1 MFGNRARAVLV
12 VVLAVATASALYA
25 VGASAADAPVRAIVV
40 FEKGT
45 AASARAQVAALGAV
59 KVKDLPL
66 VNATVVML
74 PPNVPDSAIARIDGV
89 RYTEP
94 DARAYIT
101 VKPTTPAQPQVLLW
115 GIDRINADVSKLSN
129 TGDPVKVAIVDT
141 GIDTKHPDL
150 AANIKGGMSAV
161 AYTVKYTDDNGHG
174 SHVAGIVAALDNTT
188 GVVGVGPD
196 IDLYA
201 VKVLNR
207 KGSGYVSDIIEG
219 LGWCQTNGMDVVN
232 MSLGT
237 SADVQSFHD
246 AVAALYSSG
255 TVIVAAAGNDG
266 NGSAVNYPAAYL
278 DVVAVSATT
287 QTDGLA
293 YFTCTGPQIELSAP
307 GYSIYSTY
315 KSGGYA
321 TLSGTSMASPHV
333 AGVAAL
339 VLASPVPVG
348 DTNGAWDPAEVRA
361 RLQATA
367 EDLGTAGW
375 DSSFGYG
382 LVRADLAIAQ

>member
-1 MFGNRARAVLV
+1 MLGNRARAVLAA
-12 VVLAVATASALYA
+12 VLVIATAVAMYS
-25 VGASAADAPVRAIVV
+25 GSASAADAPVRMIVV
-40 FEKGT
+40 FEKG
-45 AASARAQVAALGAV
+45 APASVHTQVAALGAARV
-59 KVKDLPL
+59 KNLPL
-66 VNATVVML
+66 VNGAVVML
-74 PPNVPDSAIARIDGV
+74 PANVPASAIARISGV
-89 RYTEP
+89 KYVEP

-101 VKPTTPAQPQVLLW
+101 AKPTKPALPQVLPW
-115 GIDRINADVSKLSN
+115 GIDRVNAEECMAVN
-129 TGDPVKVAIVDT
+129 TGDAVKVAIVDT
-141 GIDTKHPDL
+141 GIDATHPDL

-161 AYTVKYTDDNGHG
+161 AYTTKYTDDNGHG
-174 SHVAGIVAALDNTT
+174 SHVAGIVAALNNTI

-219 LGWCQTNGMDVVN
+219 LGWCEANGMDVVN

-237 SADVQSFHD
+237 TADTQSFHD
-246 AVAALYSSG
+246 AVAALYASG

-266 NGSAVNYPAAYL
+266 IGSAVNYPAAYPE
-278 DVVAVSATT
+278 VIAVSATT

-293 YFTCTGPQIELSAP
+293 SFTCTGPQIELAAP
-307 GYSIYSTY
+307 GYSVYSTY

-339 VLASPVPVG
+339 VIASPVAAG
-348 DTNGAWDPAEVRA
+348 DTNGVWDPAEVRT
-361 RLQATA
+361 RLQVTA
-367 EDLGTAGW
+367 EDLGAAGR
-375 DSSFGYG
+375 DSGYGYG
-382 LVRADLAIAQ
+382 LARADLAIAQ